1 MRLYHFKAFANLSI
15 GFVNLRH
22 GFWMLKYKP
31 TKSYLFWVVQIYS
44 KAINFDGFVHIIYVF
59 FFDFCFLILVERFR
73 SIVEYRQDF
82 REKKKCT
89 NKHWN
94 KYDFSWWSKDRMTGY
109 LKIDPNV
116 MYMRK
121 KNGYFSFI
129 LWLREFISKFYHF
142 ANIEESIILALDIRY
157 TIHNT
162 PMRWKSINVKLNY
175 REKPFCCYYFECN
188 LMHKYVMQQ

>member
-1 MRLYHFKAFANLSI
+1 MSCSNLFK
-15 GFVNLRH
+15 G
-22 GFWMLKYKP
+22 YKFRWIC
-31 TKSYLFWVVQIYS
+31 TYYIC
-44 KAINFDGFVHIIYVF
+44 VF
-59 FFDFCFLILVERFR
+59 LWLFLILVERFR

-121 KNGYFSFI
+121 KRLLFVHTLVTRIYFEILSFCEH
-129 LWLREFISKFYHF
+129 RRVDNFGSG
-142 ANIEESIILALDIRY
+142 Y
-157 TIHNT
+157 TIHDTQHTNE
-162 PMRWKSINVKLNY
+162 MKWKSINVKLNY
-175 REKPFCCYYFECN
+175 RVKPFCCYYFECN